1 MQQWGERRSIRVFP
15 KQKNP
20 RSKTMNILKSL
31 FNTLFGSG
39 DDTAQDLMRLAVRAT
54 SLYELEHMLQDW
66 ERRSVRA
73 L

>member
-1 MQQWGERRSIRVFP
+1 
-15 KQKNP
+15 
-20 RSKTMNILKSL
+20 MNILKSL
-31 FNTLFGSG
+31 FNALFGSS
-39 DDTAQDLMRLAVRAT
+39 DDTAQDVMRLAVRAT

>member
-1 MQQWGERRSIRVFP
+1 VEEPEVKI
-15 KQKNP
+15 
-20 RSKTMNILKSL
+20 MNILRSL
-31 FNTLFGSG
+31 FNYLFGSS
-39 DDTAQDLMRLAVRAT
+39 DDTAQDVMRLAVRAT